1 MHLHAVWMDF
11 ASSVFHGVCHQVL
24 IWSAAIVLKLFMN
37 LGLLSHFLTLKQE
50 ERKKEEEEHET

>member
-24 IWSAAIVLKLFMN
+24 IWSAAIIIEIIHEFRIALHL
-37 LGLLSHFLTLKQE
+37 LTLKQE